1 MKNKGKKLFG
11 AVVMMLMI
19 ALMAM
24 PVSAAP
30 KLSKKTVSV
39 TVGKTIKL
47 KVKKAKGKK
56 IKWSSSKKS
65 IATVSQKGVVK
76 AKKPG
81 TVKITAK
88 VGKKKLRCKVTVR
101 KNEYV
106 LSRLD
111 FSNPS
116 SSGFELI
123 PTNLYYSNGS
133 LVCKVAFYNYNSYTL
148 RGFQSAY
155 VQLRSGSKLV
165 AHGTFTPLN
174 MFCYGRSSTTGT
186 LTFSKNA
193 LPKKKVDLGAIK
205 GLYCSC
211 TFGTPVWY

>member
-30 KLSKKTVSV
+30 KLSKKTASV

-47 KVKKAKGKK
+47 KVKKANGKK

-88 VGKKKLRCKVTVR
+88 VGKKKLKCKVTVR

-106 LSRLD
+106 ATKLLGSDPSFFGYELVPVQLSYSKD
-111 FSNPS
+111 N
-116 SSGFELI
+116 LI
-123 PTNLYYSNGS
+123 CKAQLYNGS
-133 LVCKVAFYNYNSYTL
+133 FASIY
-148 RGFQSAY
+148 GFRHAS
-155 VQLRSGSKLV
+155 VQLVSGGKVVADGYFPTINVYCASKQ
-165 AHGTFTPLN
+165 
-174 MFCYGRSSTTGT
+174 TTTVT
-186 LTFSKNA
+186 LTFTKAS

-205 GLYCSC
+205 NLDCY
-211 TFGTPVWY
+211 FKLNEPIWN